1 MIENTCISIYN
12 PSIKTGG
19 TNNLMF
25 NLAVL
30 LNTQNHFKVFYLDYK
45 ESPLVEIS
53 KDNNYN
59 LNHIE
64 IKDENKVYVDEGIL
78 IATLLTVK
86 LIGKRII
93 LSDQAKMIFWSTHP
107 DDGLKILSS
116 FNIWLRSSHNCKV
129 FFSNVFHPFFKKRIK
144 KFMELGVKHNG
155 IVFMDNE
162 NIKSNR
168 TFYDLKEN
176 ASIIPIFTD
185 YPSKNI
191 STVKLQSNNNII
203 KIVVL
208 GRFTDFKVNSI
219 YGFIEQIIEFNLKNT
234 LKIQVN
240 FIGNGPL
247 LEGMKEWIN
256 NKGLQNCNYYG
267 HVNLPDID
275 ELVIK
280 HDILVGMGTSV
291 LEAAKLKIPSLL
303 IDASYDRLPKE
314 KVLLNWLY
322 EAKSFEVARFVSIHD
337 KNING
342 RNISDLIWEL
352 KNSKDDIGE
361 KCYNHWLNYHSPKST
376 LKKFSDIIELN
387 SFSYKDH
394 KYYLKEDINSK
405 TINFVKNKLN

>member
-162 NIKSNR
+162 
-168 TFYDLKEN
+168 TY
-176 ASIIPIFTD
+176 
-185 YPSKNI
+185 
-191 STVKLQSNNNII
+191 
-203 KIVVL
+203 
-208 GRFTDFKVNSI
+208 
-219 YGFIEQIIEFNLKNT
+219 EQIT
-234 LKIQVN
+234 L
-240 FIGNGPL
+240 
-247 LEGMKEWIN
+247 
-256 NKGLQNCNYYG
+256 
-267 HVNLPDID
+267 
-275 ELVIK
+275 
-280 HDILVGMGTSV
+280 
-291 LEAAKLKIPSLL
+291 
-303 IDASYDRLPKE
+303 
-314 KVLLNWLY
+314 
-322 EAKSFEVARFVSIHD
+322 FED
-337 KNING
+337 QLG
-342 RNISDLIWEL
+342 
-352 KNSKDDIGE
+352 
-361 KCYNHWLNYHSPKST
+361 
-376 LKKFSDIIELN
+376 
-387 SFSYKDH
+387 
-394 KYYLKEDINSK
+394 
-405 TINFVKNKLN
+405 